1 MYENGVIKK
10 VLSQSNISGKSFDL
24 LIRMLKNKMANVQE
38 GNELNNLNLFE
49 NMKVLMSI
57 FTKLWLQCKEYTKQ
71 QVKSTYN
78 KLKYDS
84 VSSDHKNNLLKLET
98 ASKNN
103 SGNSRKFQLT
113 R

>member
-1 MYENGVIKK
+1 LYENGVIKK

-57 FTKLWLQCKEYTKQ
+57 FTKL
-71 QVKSTYN
+71 
-78 KLKYDS
+78 
-84 VSSDHKNNLLKLET
+84 
-98 ASKNN
+98 
-103 SGNSRKFQLT
+103 
-113 R
+113 